1 MKPERREQIHNLL
14 QSALARVPQERSAF
28 LAQAC
33 ADDELLRSEVESL
46 IAAHE
51 DASNFLEPPVSEIAA
66 DLPVKGQARR
76 PIEAGTVIGRY
87 EVAGLLGA
95 GGMGEVYRA
104 RDTHLRRSVA
114 LKLLSRDFAQNED
127 RLRRFRQEAF
137 AASALNH
144 PNIITIYEI
153 GENEFGPFIAT
164 EFVEGETLRQRLK
177 RAPVENREALDLA
190 AQVASALAAAH
201 SAGVTHR
208 DIKPDNIMIRR
219 DGYVKVLDFGL
230 AKLGE
235 KAIEDPKVDLDAAT
249 APLAVTSAGMI
260 IGTLKYM
267 SPEQARGLKVDA
279 RTDIWSLG
287 VVIYEMLSGRVPFEG
302 PTASD
307 LIVAILDREPP
318 PLALCNPAV
327 PTELQKIVHKTLRK
341 EKGDRYQTVEELRM
355 DLGKVKQL
363 LELEAAVE
371 TSSRNFAAPRLAG
384 ARHTVGRHTE
394 LAELHSGFE
403 SAATGPSLLL
413 CVAGEP
419 GIGKTTLV
427 EEFLAQVAASA
438 QPCYIARG
446 RSSERLAGTETYFP
460 FLEALESLFHR
471 EGNEELARAMKLLAP
486 TWYLQIAH
494 PSEDSVNSQIV
505 DAAQTSSQDRMKR
518 ELGAF
523 LQEVSRTRPLILFFD
538 DLQWA
543 DVSTID
549 LLAYLAG
556 KFDAMRLLIVVA
568 YRQSEMLLAN
578 HPFLSV
584 KLNLQARSVCREMP
598 LEFLT
603 REEVDGYLALEFP
616 EHEFPAE
623 FAALVYAKTE
633 GSPLFMVDLARYLR
647 DRKVIKRDQQ
657 RWVLSQSMPDV
668 ERELPE
674 SVRSMIQRKI
684 DQLSEDDRRLLVAAS
699 VEGYEFNSVV
709 VARTLPVEVEEVE
722 ARLQALDSMHG
733 LVRLTDEQ
741 ELPDES
747 LTQRYQFVHVLYQN
761 ALYASLTPRRRA
773 SLSAAVAQA
782 LLEHYGDQ
790 SPTVASK
797 LAFLFESAR
806 DWSRAAE
813 YFLLAAENAARLFAN
828 EETITLARR
837 GLEMLK
843 RLPDT
848 TERARQELRLQIV
861 LGSPLMA
868 TKGYA
873 ASETMQAYSRA
884 RELCQQ
890 SGESDK
896 NFQVLFGLCVIC
908 VVRSEHERALEIA
921 EQMLPLGE
929 SSRDPV
935 ELLQAHWTLGLIL
948 HYLGELSRALDH
960 LERTIGF
967 YDQKHYR
974 SQLFLYGA
982 DAGVLTRAYT
992 ARVLWIL
999 GYPDRA
1005 REMVHAASAL
1015 AEKVRHPMSLA
1026 VTMSAA
1032 VTLDA
1037 CCGDERMAQ
1046 KSAEGL
1052 ISFSAEQGLPF
1063 YSSVGTIWSGWALA
1077 MQGQDREGLAQL
1089 RDGMARYRAIG
1100 SELARTS
1107 YLALLGEALGEAGQP
1122 GEGLNVLAEALTAAN
1137 LTGERFYEAE
1147 LHRLKGEL
1155 LLMQATGEEARLS
1168 VEALRTRS
1176 AERPAISA
1184 AETCFLRAID
1194 IARQQDAKSWELRAV
1209 MSLHRLRRKQGK
1221 QKESQQLLR
1230 EIFEWFTEGFDTA
1243 DLREARALLAD
1254 SSAAT
1259 F

>member
-1 MKPERREQIHNLL
+1 
-14 QSALARVPQERSAF
+14 V
-28 LAQAC
+28 
-33 ADDELLRSEVESL
+33 
-46 IAAHE
+46 
-51 DASNFLEPPVSEIAA
+51 
-66 DLPVKGQARR
+66 
-76 PIEAGTVIGRY
+76 IEAGAIVGRY
-87 EVAGLLGA
+87 EVSSLLGA

-104 RDTHLRRSVA
+104 RDTHLKRPVA
-114 LKLLSRDFAQNED
+114 LKLISPDFAQHED

-153 GENEFGPFIAT
+153 GESKFGPFIAT
-164 EFVEGETLRQRLK
+164 EFVEGETLRQRIK
-177 RAPVENREALDLA
+177 RGPIEISQALDLA
-190 AQVASALAAAH
+190 SQVASALAAAH
-201 SAGVTHR
+201 TEGVAHR
-208 DIKPDNIMIRR
+208 DIKPDNIMIRA
-219 DGYVKVLDFGL
+219 DGFVKVLDFGL

-235 KAIEDPKVDLDAAT
+235 KATEEQNVNLDAAT
-249 APLAVTSAGMI
+249 KPLEVTSPGMLV
-260 IGTLKYM
+260 GTLKYM
-267 SPEQARGLKVDA
+267 SPEQARGVNVDA

-287 VVIYEMLSGRVPFEG
+287 VVIYEMLAGRVPFDG
-302 PTASD
+302 ATTSD
-307 LIVAILDREPP
+307 LIVAILDREPA
-318 PLALCNPAV
+318 ALGLRVPAI
-327 PTELQKIVHKTLRK
+327 PGELQKIVNKTLSK
-341 EKGDRYQTVEELRM
+341 EKGQRYETAEELRI
-355 DLGKVKQL
+355 DLGKVKQQ
-363 LELEAAVE
+363 LELEAAIE
-371 TSSRNFAAPRLAG
+371 ISSREFVAPNVSA
-384 ARHTVGRHTE
+384 ARHTVGRRNE
-394 LAELHSGFE
+394 LTELHSGFE
-403 SAATGPSLLL
+403 STATGHGLLL

-419 GIGKTTLV
+419 GIGKTTLI
-427 EEFLAQVAASA
+427 EEFLAGLAGSA

-460 FLEALESLFHR
+460 FLEALESLVHR
-471 EGNEELARAMKLLAP
+471 EGSEELTRAMKLLAP
-486 TWYLQIAH
+486 TWYMQLAH
-494 PSEDSVNSQIV
+494 PSEDSISSQIV
-505 DAAQTSSQDRMKR
+505 DAAQSSSQDRMKR
-518 ELGAF
+518 ELSAF
-523 LQEVSRTRPLILFFD
+523 LQDVSRTRPLVFFFD
-538 DLQWA
+538 DLHWA

-556 KFDAMRLLIVVA
+556 KFNAMHLLIVVA

-584 KLNLQARSVCREMP
+584 KLDLQGRKLCRELA
-598 LEFLT
+598 LEFLS
-603 REEVDGYLALEFP
+603 REEVEGYLALEFP
-616 EHEFPAE
+616 GHDFPAE
-623 FAALVYAKTE
+623 FATLIYAKTE

-647 DRKVIKRDQQ
+647 DRKVIERHQQ
-657 RWVLSQSMPDV
+657 RWIVAQSMPDV

-684 DQLSEDDRRLLVAAS
+684 DQLTEDDRRLLVAAS
-699 VEGYEFNSVV
+699 VEGYEFNSSVI
-709 VARTLPVEVEEVE
+709 ARALAVEVEEVE
-722 ARLQALDSMHG
+722 ARLQALDTIHG
-733 LVRLTDEQ
+733 LVRLTAEQ
-741 ELPDES
+741 ELPDGA

-761 ALYASLTPRRRA
+761 ALYASLTPRRRS

-782 LLEHYGDQ
+782 LLGHYGDQ
-790 SPTVASK
+790 SPSVGSK

-806 DWSRAAE
+806 DWSPAAD

-848 TERARQELRLQIV
+848 TERARQELRLQIM

-873 ASETMQAYSRA
+873 GSETMQAYTRA

-890 SGESDK
+890 LGESD
-896 NFQVLFGLCVIC
+896 FRVLFGLCVIC

-935 ELLQAHWTLGLIL
+935 ELLQAHWTMGLIL
-948 HYLGELSRALDH
+948 HYLGELTRALDH

-967 YDQKHYR
+967 YDQKNYR
-974 SQLFLYGA
+974 AQLFLYGA

-999 GYPDRA
+999 GYTDRA
-1005 REMVHAASAL
+1005 REMVRAAAVL

-1026 VTMSAA
+1026 VTLSAA
-1032 VTLDA
+1032 VTLNA
-1037 CCGDERMAQ
+1037 CCGEERVAQ
-1046 KSAEGL
+1046 TGAEDL
-1052 ISFSAEQGLPF
+1052 IAFSKEQGLPF
-1063 YSSVGTIWSGWALA
+1063 YSSVGTIWRGWALS
-1077 MQGQDREGLAQL
+1077 MQGQYKEGLAQL

-1107 YLALLGEALGEAGQP
+1107 YLALLAEALGEAGQLS
-1122 GEGLNVLAEALTAAN
+1122 EGLNVLAEALTVVN

-1155 LLMQATGEEARLS
+1155 LLMQATGEKDRLS
-1168 VEALRTRS
+1168 AEALRTRS

-1209 MSLHRLRRKQGK
+1209 MSLHRLRQKQAK
-1221 QKESQQLLR
+1221 QKESRQLLR
-1230 EIFEWFTEGFDTA
+1230 EIFDWFTEGFDTA
-1243 DLREARALLAD
+1243 DLREARALLED
-1254 SSAAT
+1254 SSAAAL
-1259 F
+1259 

>member
-1 MKPERREQIHNLL
+1 
-14 QSALARVPQERSAF
+14 
-28 LAQAC
+28 
-33 ADDELLRSEVESL
+33 
-46 IAAHE
+46 
-51 DASNFLEPPVSEIAA
+51 
-66 DLPVKGQARR
+66 
-76 PIEAGTVIGRY
+76 
-87 EVAGLLGA
+87 
-95 GGMGEVYRA
+95 MGEVYRA
-104 RDTHLRRSVA
+104 RDTHLKRPVA
-114 LKLLSRDFAQNED
+114 LKLLSRDFAQQED

-153 GENEFGPFIAT
+153 GEGEFGPFIAT
-164 EFVEGETLRQRLK
+164 ELVEGETLRQRMK
-177 RAPVENREALDLA
+177 RGRVGTSQALDLA
-190 AQVASALAAAH
+190 SQVASALAAAH
-201 SAGVTHR
+201 SAGVAHR
-208 DIKPDNIMIRR
+208 DIKPDNIMIRG
-219 DGYVKVLDFGL
+219 DGFVKVLDFGL

-235 KAIEDPKVDLDAAT
+235 KATEEQNVNLDAAT
-249 APLAVTSAGMI
+249 KPLEVTSPGVL

-267 SPEQARGLKVDA
+267 SPEQARGQNVDA
-279 RTDIWSLG
+279 RSDIWSLG
-287 VVIYEMLSGRVPFEG
+287 VVIYEMLAGRVPFDG

-307 LIVAILDREPP
+307 LIVAILDREPS
-318 PLALCNPAV
+318 PLVLRVPGIPA
-327 PTELQKIVHKTLRK
+327 ELQKTIHKALSK
-341 EKGDRYQTVEELRM
+341 EKEQRYQTAEELRI
-355 DLGKVKQL
+355 DLGKVKQQL
-363 LELEAAVE
+363 DVEAAIE
-371 TSSRNFAAPRLAG
+371 TSSREFVAPQAVA
-384 ARHTVGRHTE
+384 ARHTVGRKTE

-403 SAATGPSLLL
+403 SAAAGRGLLL

-419 GIGKTTLV
+419 GIGKTTLI
-427 EEFLAQVAASA
+427 EEFLANAAAST
-438 QPCYIARG
+438 QPYYLARG

-460 FLEALESLFHR
+460 FLEALESLLHR
-471 EGNEELARAMKLLAP
+471 EGNEELTRTMKLLAP

-494 PSEDSVNSQIV
+494 PSDSSVSSQIV

-518 ELGAF
+518 ELVAF
-523 LQEVSRTRPLILFFD
+523 LQEVSRTQPLVFFFD

-549 LLAYLAG
+549 LVAYLAS
-556 KFDAMRLLIVVA
+556 KFKAMHLLIVVA

-584 KLNLQARSVCREMP
+584 KLDLQGRNVCREMT
-598 LEFLT
+598 LEFLS

-616 EHEFPAE
+616 GHEFPAE
-623 FAALVYAKTE
+623 FAALIYAKTE

-647 DRKVIKRDQQ
+647 DRKVIERDQQ
-657 RWVLSQSMPDV
+657 RWIVAQSMPDV

-684 DQLSEDDRRLLVAAS
+684 DQLGENDRRLLVAAS
-699 VEGYEFNSVV
+699 VEGYEFNSAV
-709 VARTLPVEVEEVE
+709 VASALPVEVEDVEV
-722 ARLQALDSMHG
+722 RLQALDSIHG
-733 LVRLTDEQ
+733 LVRLTAEQ
-741 ELPDES
+741 ELPDGT

-761 ALYASLTPRRRA
+761 ALYASLTPRRRS

-782 LLEHYGDQ
+782 LLGHYGDQ
-790 SPTVASK
+790 SPAVASK

-806 DWSRAAE
+806 DWSHAAE

-848 TERARQELRLQIV
+848 TERARQELRLQIM

-873 ASETMQAYSRA
+873 GSETMQAYIRA
-884 RELCQQ
+884 KELCQQ
-890 SGESDK
+890 LGESD
-896 NFQVLFGLCVIC
+896 FRVLFGLCVIC

-935 ELLQAHWTLGLIL
+935 ELLQAHWTMGLIL
-948 HYLGELSRALDH
+948 HYLGELTRALDH

-967 YDQKHYR
+967 YDQQNYR

-999 GYPDRA
+999 GYTDRA
-1005 REMVHAASAL
+1005 REMVRAAAVL

-1026 VTMSAA
+1026 VTLSAA

-1046 KSAEGL
+1046 TGAEDL
-1052 ISFSAEQGLPF
+1052 IALSKEQGLPF
-1063 YSSVGTIWSGWALA
+1063 YSSVGTIWSGWALS
-1077 MQGQDREGLAQL
+1077 MQGQYKEGLAQL

-1107 YLALLGEALGEAGQP
+1107 YLALLAEALGEAGQLS
-1122 GEGLNVLAEALTAAN
+1122 EGLNVLAEALTVAN

-1155 LLMQATGEEARLS
+1155 LLMQATGEKDRLS
-1168 VEALRTRS
+1168 AEALRTRS

-1194 IARQQDAKSWELRAV
+1194 IARQQEAKSWELRAV

-1221 QKESQQLLR
+1221 PKESQQLLR
-1230 EIFEWFTEGFDTA
+1230 EIFDWFTEGFDTV
-1243 DLREARALLAD
+1243 DLREARALLED
-1254 SSAAT
+1254 SSAAA

>member
-1 MKPERREQIHNLL
+1 
-14 QSALARVPQERSAF
+14 V
-28 LAQAC
+28 
-33 ADDELLRSEVESL
+33 
-46 IAAHE
+46 
-51 DASNFLEPPVSEIAA
+51 
-66 DLPVKGQARR
+66 
-76 PIEAGTVIGRY
+76 IEAGAIIGRY
-87 EVAGLLGA
+87 EVSSLLGA

-104 RDTHLRRSVA
+104 RDTHLKRPVA
-114 LKLLSRDFAQNED
+114 LKLLSRDFAQHED

-153 GENEFGPFIAT
+153 GEGEFGPFIAT
-164 EFVEGETLRQRLK
+164 EFVDGETLRQRIK
-177 RAPVENREALDLA
+177 RGPVEISQVLDLA
-190 AQVASALAAAH
+190 SQVASALAAAH
-201 SAGVTHR
+201 SAGVAHR
-208 DIKPDNIMIRR
+208 DIKPDNIMIRG
-219 DGYVKVLDFGL
+219 DGFVKVLDFGL

-235 KAIEDPKVDLDAAT
+235 KATEEQNVNLDAAT
-249 APLAVTSAGMI
+249 KPLEVTSPGLV

-267 SPEQARGLKVDA
+267 SPEQARGLEVDA

-287 VVIYEMLSGRVPFEG
+287 VVIYEMLAGRVPFDG

-318 PLALCNPAV
+318 PLALRVPAI
-327 PTELQKIVHKTLRK
+327 PAELEKTIHKALSK
-341 EKGDRYQTVEELRM
+341 ELEQRYQTAEELRG
-355 DLGKVKQL
+355 DLVRIKQQ
-363 LELEAAVE
+363 LELESAIE
-371 TSSRNFAAPRLAG
+371 TSSREFVLPKLVAAR
-384 ARHTVGRHTE
+384 RTVGRQIE
-394 LAELHSGFE
+394 LAELHSGFQ
-403 SAATGPSLLL
+403 SAATGRGLLL

-419 GIGKTTLV
+419 GIGKTTLI
-427 EEFLAQVAASA
+427 EEFLANVAELA

-446 RSSERLAGTETYFP
+446 RSSERLAGTETYYP
-460 FLEALESLFHR
+460 FLEALESLLHR

-486 TWYLQIAH
+486 TWYLQVAH
-494 PSEDSVNSQIV
+494 PSEDSVSSQIV

-518 ELGAF
+518 ELSAF
-523 LQEVSRTRPLILFFD
+523 LQEVSRTRPLIFFFD

-549 LLAYLAG
+549 LLAYLAS
-556 KFDAMRLLIVVA
+556 KFEAMRLLIVVT

-584 KLNLQARSVCREMP
+584 KLDLQGRNVCREMT
-598 LEFLT
+598 LDFLSG
-603 REEVDGYLALEFP
+603 EEVEGYLALEFP
-616 EHEFPAE
+616 GHEFPAE
-623 FAALVYAKTE
+623 FAALIYAKTE

-647 DRKVIKRDQQ
+647 DRKVIERDQQ
-657 RWVLSQSMPDV
+657 RWILAQSMPDV

-699 VEGYEFNSVV
+699 IEGYEFNSAVLS
-709 VARTLPVEVEEVE
+709 RTLPLEVEEVE
-722 ARLQALDSMHG
+722 ARLQALDSIYG
-733 LVRLTDEQ
+733 FVRLTSEQ
-741 ELPDES
+741 ELPDGA

-761 ALYASLTPRRRA
+761 SLYASLTPRRKA
-773 SLSAAVAQA
+773 SLSASVAQA

-790 SPTVASK
+790 SPAVASK

-806 DWSRAAE
+806 DWSRAAD
-813 YFLLAAENAARLFAN
+813 YFLLASENAARLFAN

-848 TERARQELRLQIV
+848 SERARQELRLQV
-861 LGSPLMA
+861 MVGAPMMA

-890 SGESDK
+890 LGESDK

-929 SSRDPV
+929 SSQDPV
-935 ELLQAHWTLGLIL
+935 ELLQAHWALGLIL
-948 HYLGELSRALDH
+948 YYLGEQTRALSH

-967 YDQKHYR
+967 YDQQHYR

-982 DAGVLTRAYT
+982 DSGVLTRAYT

-1005 REMVHAASAL
+1005 REMVRAASVL

-1026 VTMSAA
+1026 VTMSAV

-1037 CCGDERMAQ
+1037 CCGDERVTQ
-1046 KSAEGL
+1046 TGAEDL
-1052 ISFSAEQGLPF
+1052 ISFSNDQILPF
-1063 YSSVGTIWSGWALA
+1063 YSSVGTIWRGWALA
-1077 MQGQDREGLAQL
+1077 MQGRDQEGLDQL
-1089 RDGMARYRAIG
+1089 KDGMARYRAIG

-1107 YLALLGEALGEAGQP
+1107 YLALLAEVLGEAGQLS
-1122 GEGLNVLAEALTAAN
+1122 EGLNVLAEALMVAN
-1137 LTGERFYEAE
+1137 LTGERVYEPE

-1155 LLMQATGEEARLS
+1155 LLMQATGEKDRLS
-1168 VEALRTRS
+1168 AEALRTRS

-1194 IARQQDAKSWELRAV
+1194 LARQQDAKSWELRAV

-1221 QKESQQLLR
+1221 QKESRQLLR

-1243 DLREARALLAD
+1243 DLREARALLED

>member
-1 MKPERREQIHNLL
+1 M
-14 QSALARVPQERSAF
+14 
-28 LAQAC
+28 
-33 ADDELLRSEVESL
+33 
-46 IAAHE
+46 IAAG
-51 DASNFLEPPVSEIAA
+51 VI
-66 DLPVKGQARR
+66 
-76 PIEAGTVIGRY
+76 IGRY
-87 EVAGLLGA
+87 EVGSLLGA

-104 RDTHLRRSVA
+104 RDTHLKRPVA
-114 LKLLSRDFAQNED
+114 LKLLSRDFAQQED

-153 GENEFGPFIAT
+153 GEGEFGPFIAT
-164 EFVEGETLRQRLK
+164 ELVEGETLRQRMK
-177 RAPVENREALDLA
+177 RGQVGTSQALDLA
-190 AQVASALAAAH
+190 SQVASALAAAH
-201 SAGVTHR
+201 SAGVAHR
-208 DIKPDNIMIRR
+208 DIKPDNIMIRG
-219 DGYVKVLDFGL
+219 DGFVKVLDFGL

-235 KAIEDPKVDLDAAT
+235 KATEEQNVNLDAAT
-249 APLAVTSAGMI
+249 KPLEVTSPGVL

-267 SPEQARGLKVDA
+267 SPEQARGLSADA
-279 RTDIWSLG
+279 RSDIWSLG
-287 VVIYEMLSGRVPFEG
+287 VVIYEMLAGRVPFDG
-302 PTASD
+302 PTTSD
-307 LIVAILDREPP
+307 LLVAILDREPS
-318 PLALCNPAV
+318 PLVLRVPEIPA
-327 PTELQKIVHKTLRK
+327 ELQKTIHKALSK
-341 EKGDRYQTVEELRM
+341 EKEQRYQTAEELRI
-355 DLGKVKQL
+355 DLGKVKQQL
-363 LELEAAVE
+363 DLEAAIE
-371 TSSRNFAAPRLAG
+371 TSSREIVAPQAVAG
-384 ARHTVGRHTE
+384 RHTVGRQTE

-403 SAATGPSLLL
+403 SAAAGRGLLL

-419 GIGKTTLV
+419 GIGKTTLI
-427 EEFLAQVAASA
+427 EEFLANVHAST
-438 QPCYIARG
+438 QPYYLARG

-460 FLEALESLFHR
+460 FLEALEGLLHR
-471 EGNEELARAMKLLAP
+471 EGHEELTRTLKSLAP

-494 PSEDSVNSQIV
+494 PSDSSVSSQIV

-518 ELGAF
+518 ELVAF
-523 LQEVSRTRPLILFFD
+523 LQEVSRTQPLVFFFD

-549 LLAYLAG
+549 LVAYLAS
-556 KFDAMRLLIVVA
+556 KFKAMHLLIVVA

-584 KLNLQARSVCREMP
+584 KLDLQGRNVCREMT
-598 LEFLT
+598 LEFLS

-616 EHEFPAE
+616 GHEFPAE
-623 FAALVYAKTE
+623 FAALIYAKTE

-647 DRKVIKRDQQ
+647 DRKVIERDHH
-657 RWVLSQSMPDV
+657 RWIVAQSMPDV

-684 DQLSEDDRRLLVAAS
+684 DQLGEDDRRLLVAAS
-699 VEGYEFNSVV
+699 VEGYEFNSAV
-709 VARTLPVEVEEVE
+709 VARALPVEVEDVEV
-722 ARLQALDSMHG
+722 RLQALDSIHG
-733 LVRLTDEQ
+733 LVRLTAEQ
-741 ELPDES
+741 ELPDGA

-761 ALYASLTPRRRA
+761 ALYASLTPRRKS

-782 LLEHYGDQ
+782 LVGHYGDQ

-806 DWSRAAE
+806 DWSHAAE

-848 TERARQELRLQIV
+848 TERARQELRLQIM

-873 ASETMQAYSRA
+873 GSETMQAYSRA

-890 SGESDK
+890 LGESD
-896 NFQVLFGLCVIC
+896 FRVLFGLCVIC

-929 SSRDPV
+929 NSRDPV
-935 ELLQAHWTLGLIL
+935 ELLQAHWTMGLIL
-948 HYLGELSRALDH
+948 HYLGELARALDH

-967 YDQKHYR
+967 YDQQHYR

-999 GYPDRA
+999 GYTDRA
-1005 REMVHAASAL
+1005 REMVRAAAVL

-1026 VTMSAA
+1026 VTLSAA

-1037 CCGDERMAQ
+1037 CCGDERVAQ
-1046 KSAEGL
+1046 TGAEDL
-1052 ISFSAEQGLPF
+1052 IALSKEQGLPF
-1063 YSSVGTIWSGWALA
+1063 YSSVGTIWSGWALS
-1077 MQGQDREGLAQL
+1077 MQGQYKEGLAQL

-1107 YLALLGEALGEAGQP
+1107 YLALLAEALGEAGQLS
-1122 GEGLNVLAEALTAAN
+1122 EGLNVLAEALTVAN

-1155 LLMQATGEEARLS
+1155 LLMQATGEKDRLS
-1168 VEALRTRS
+1168 AEALRTRS

-1221 QKESQQLLR
+1221 PKESQQLLR
-1230 EIFEWFTEGFDTA
+1230 EIFDWFTEGFDTV
-1243 DLREARALLAD
+1243 DLREARALLED

>member
-1 MKPERREQIHNLL
+1 M
-14 QSALARVPQERSAF
+14 
-28 LAQAC
+28 
-33 ADDELLRSEVESL
+33 
-46 IAAHE
+46 
-51 DASNFLEPPVSEIAA
+51 
-66 DLPVKGQARR
+66 
-76 PIEAGTVIGRY
+76 IEAGAIIGRY
-87 EVAGLLGA
+87 EVSSLLGA

-104 RDTHLRRSVA
+104 RDTHLKRPVA
-114 LKLLSRDFAQNED
+114 LKLLSPDFAQHED

-153 GENEFGPFIAT
+153 GEGEFGPFIAT
-164 EFVEGETLRQRLK
+164 EFVEGETLRQRMK
-177 RAPVENREALDLA
+177 RGPVEISQALDLA
-190 AQVASALAAAH
+190 LQVASALAAAH
-201 SAGVTHR
+201 IAGVTHR
-208 DIKPDNIMIRR
+208 DIKPDNIMIRA
-219 DGYVKVLDFGL
+219 DGFVKVLDFGL

-235 KAIEDPKVDLDAAT
+235 KPTEEQDVNLDAAT
-249 APLAVTSAGMI
+249 KPLEVTSPGMV

-267 SPEQARGLKVDA
+267 SPEQARGVNVDA
-279 RTDIWSLG
+279 RSDIWSLG
-287 VVIYEMLSGRVPFEG
+287 VVLYEMLAGRVPFDG

-307 LIVAILDREPP
+307 LIVAILDRDPP
-318 PLALCNPAV
+318 PLALRVPAI
-327 PTELQKIVHKTLRK
+327 PAGLEKTIQRTLSK
-341 EKGDRYQTVEELRM
+341 EKDQRYQTAEELRI
-355 DLGKVKQL
+355 DLGKVKQQ
-363 LELEAAVE
+363 LELEAAIE
-371 TSSRNFAAPRLAG
+371 TSSREFVVPRVVAAH
-384 ARHTVGRHTE
+384 HTVGRQTE
-394 LAELHSGFE
+394 LAELKSGFE
-403 SAATGPSLLL
+403 SAARGRSLLL

-419 GIGKTTLV
+419 GIGKTTLI
-427 EEFLAQVAASA
+427 EEFLANVAASD

-460 FLEALESLFHR
+460 FLEALESLLHR
-471 EGNEELARAMKLLAP
+471 EGGEELTRPMKLLAP

-494 PSEDSVNSQIV
+494 PSDDSVSSQIV
-505 DAAQTSSQDRMKR
+505 DAAQASSQDRMKR
-518 ELGAF
+518 ELSAF
-523 LQEVSRTRPLILFFD
+523 LQEVSRNRPLVIFFD

-556 KFDAMRLLIVVA
+556 KFEAMQMLIVVA

-584 KLNLQARSVCREMP
+584 KLDLQGRNVCREMA
-598 LEFLT
+598 LEFLSQ
-603 REEVDGYLALEFP
+603 EEVEGYLALEFP
-616 EHEFPAE
+616 GHEFPVE
-623 FAALVYAKTE
+623 FAALIYAKTE

-647 DRKVIKRDQQ
+647 DRKVIERDRQ
-657 RWVLSQSMPDV
+657 RWILAQSMPDV

-699 VEGYEFNSVV
+699 VEGYEFSSAV
-709 VARTLPVEVEEVE
+709 VAEALPGEVEEVE
-722 ARLQALDSMHG
+722 TRLQALDTIHG
-733 LVRLTDEQ
+733 LVRLTAEQ
-741 ELPDES
+741 DFPDGA

-761 ALYASLTPRRRA
+761 ALYASLTPRRRS

-782 LLEHYGDQ
+782 LLGHYEDQ
-790 SPTVASK
+790 SPAVASK

-806 DWSRAAE
+806 DWSRASD
-813 YFLLAAENAARLFAN
+813 YFLVAAENAARLFAN

-848 TERARQELRLQIV
+848 AERARQELRLQIM

-873 ASETMQAYSRA
+873 GSETMQAYMRA

-890 SGESDK
+890 LGEQD
-896 NFQVLFGLCVIC
+896 FFVLFGLCVIC
-908 VVRSEHERALEIA
+908 VVRSEHERALEMA
-921 EQMLPLGE
+921 EQMLPLAERLG
-929 SSRDPV
+929 DPV
-935 ELLQAHWTLGLIL
+935 KLLQAHWTLGLIL
-948 HYLGELSRALDH
+948 HYLGELTRALEH
-960 LERTIGF
+960 LEQTIGF
-967 YDQKHYR
+967 YDQQNYR

-982 DAGVLTRAYT
+982 DAGVLTRAYA

-999 GYPDRA
+999 GYPERA
-1005 REMVHAASAL
+1005 REMVRSASVL

-1026 VTMSAA
+1026 VTLSAL

-1037 CCGDERMAQ
+1037 SCGDERVAQ
-1046 KSAEGL
+1046 KGAEDL
-1052 ISFSAEQGLPF
+1052 ISLSREQGLPF

-1077 MQGQDREGLAQL
+1077 MQGQYKAGLAQL
-1089 RDGMARYRAIG
+1089 RDGMDRYRAIG

-1107 YLALLGEALGEAGQP
+1107 YLALLAEALGEAGQL
-1122 GEGLNVLAEALTAAN
+1122 GDGLNVLAEALTMVG

-1155 LLMQATGEEARLS
+1155 LLMQVTGEKDRVS
-1168 VEALRTRS
+1168 TEALRTRS

-1194 IARQQDAKSWELRAV
+1194 IAHQQESKSWELRAV
-1209 MSLHRLRRKQGK
+1209 MSLHRLRIKQGK
-1221 QKESQQLLR
+1221 QKESRQLLR
-1230 EIFEWFTEGFDTA
+1230 EIFDWFTEGFDTA
-1243 DLREARALLAD
+1243 DLREARALLED
-1254 SSAAT
+1254 SAAT
-1259 F
+1259 SF